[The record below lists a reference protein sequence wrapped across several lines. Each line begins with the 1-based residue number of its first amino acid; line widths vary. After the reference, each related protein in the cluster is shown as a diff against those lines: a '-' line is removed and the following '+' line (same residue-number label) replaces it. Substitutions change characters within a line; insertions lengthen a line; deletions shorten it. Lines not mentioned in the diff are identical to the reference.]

1 MRRKGQCLLKGSGG
15 TPRMGLAEQNSCRIT
30 MLFRKNHDFRF
41 HLTCWAAPTLRFLP
55 TLVNTSVPI
64 RDRKWDEGDFSC
76 GNIMGWWVWAKTV
89 GLMGMGQE
97 KCCRCQTT
105 PKKKLFV
112 KWSILAPF
120 SYSQFLSALPSFW
133 LFLVGWL
140 WFIFLLAGS
149 GLIIISRNILLCCRV
164 RICLNDIIIFCQSIP
179 ILFRMSWFYPLGWFP
194 NPHGL
199 QNAWCLVRRNIILAV
214 YLVVDILCTVSVYV
228 RSLLVNVW
236 ILVISCR
243 YYFFYFGR

>member
-1 MRRKGQCLLKGSGG
+1 
-15 TPRMGLAEQNSCRIT
+15 
-30 MLFRKNHDFRF
+30 
-41 HLTCWAAPTLRFLP
+41 
-55 TLVNTSVPI
+55 
-64 RDRKWDEGDFSC
+64 
-76 GNIMGWWVWAKTV
+76 MGWWVWAKTV

-105 PKKKLFV
+105 PKKKMFV

-214 YLVVDILCTVSVYV
+214 DLVVDILCTVSAYV

-243 YYFFYFGR
+243 YYFFISADNPDMLNLYFSYCMFCFQQWNFQLPTRNSGNDKFNIPSPVGLPISLTTNVFDGARVPHFVG